1 MMDVKVGLIGVG
13 RMGSAI
19 ARRLL
24 AAGCDVLVYNRT
36 PQKASALVQS
46 GARVASSIE
55 AACTGRELVITMVAD
70 DAALQ
75 DVLLRSGGLRDS
87 LPAGAT
93 HVAMGTHSVAAIRA
107 AESAHRAAQQNFA
120 AAPVLGR
127 PEAVDAGQA
136 GIVLG
141 GSAAALEACRQ
152 TLAAI
157 GRRVFEAGNEAERAA
172 ALKLTNNFVL
182 AGCIEVLS
190 EAFALVRKYGVAPSV
205 CFEMLT
211 EGLFSAPAYRTYGRI
226 IAEQSYDQVSFTAR
240 LGLKDLNLVL
250 AAADAACVP
259 LPSANVVR
267 DRLLTAIARGE
278 GDRDWS
284 VIARE
289 QARASGLD

>member
-1 MMDVKVGLIGVG
+1 MDVKVGLIGVG

-24 AAGCDVLVYNRT
+24 GAGCDVLLYNRT
-36 PQKASALVQS
+36 PQKAAALVQA
-46 GARVASSIE
+46 GARTATSIA
-55 AACTGRELVITMVAD
+55 AACAGRDLVITMVSD

-75 DVLLRSGGLRDS
+75 EVVAGPGGVRES

-93 HVAMGTHSVAAIRA
+93 HVAMGTHSVAAVRA
-107 AESAHRAAQQNFA
+107 VAAAHQAAGQNFV

-127 PEAVDAGQA
+127 PDAVDAGQA
-136 GIVLG
+136 AIIAG
-141 GSAAALEACRQ
+141 GSAAALAACRPA
-152 TLAAI
+152 LEAI
-157 GRRVFEAGNEAERAA
+157 GRRVFEAGNGADGAA

-190 EAFALVRKYGVAPSV
+190 EAFALVRKHDVAPAV
-205 CFEMLT
+205 CFDMLT
-211 EGLFSAPAYRTYGRI
+211 EGLFAAPAYRTYGRI
-226 IAEQSYDQVSFTAR
+226 IAERNYDQVGFTAR
-240 LGLKDLNLVL
+240 LGLKDMNLVL

-267 DRLLTAIARGE
+267 DRLLTAIACGD